1 MHIAQIIPC
10 LGLFGIV
17 NAATAAPAVLMAQ
30 LYSKTNFN
38 GASQP
43 IYPPGGNCITI
54 NDELFDN
61 VKSIEITK
69 GVRCDLFYYDVC
81 GAGGYLRI
89 TSSTTVIPGRTDFRS
104 ARCIFT

>member
-17 NAATAAPAVLMAQ
+17 NAATTAPAVLMAT
-30 LYSKTNFN
+30 LYSQTNFN

-43 IYPPGGNCITI
+43 IYPPGGNCIRI
-54 NDELFDN
+54 NDEL
-61 VKSIEITK
+61 
-69 GVRCDLFYYDVC
+69 YDVC
-81 GAGGYLRI
+81 GTGGYLRI
-89 TSSTTVIPGRTDFRS
+89 TSSTTVIPGRNDFRS

>member
-1 MHIAQIIPC
+1 MHITKIIPC

-54 NDELFDN
+54 NDEL
-61 VKSIEITK
+61 
-69 GVRCDLFYYDVC
+69 YDVC